1 MNRNLLDVSIIIPA
15 FNEEEAIFNVV
26 SDLKNNLPKTEI
38 IIVNDGSTDKTLSK
52 IQDLNIQ
59 IIHHPYRLGYGA
71 SLRSGVEQSTK
82 KYVLFCDADGQHRA
96 KDVIKL
102 IEKCEKYDMVIGSR
116 NKNSHKQM
124 NRLLGKTALR
134 WLANFLMGM
143 KIPDLNSG
151 LRIVKKNIL
160 EQYIH
165 LTPHGF
171 SFSTTCT
178 FAFIKDRRI
187 VNWVPI
193 KTNKR
198 IGKSSVS
205 QIKDGAA
212 TFLLLIRLSIL
223 FEPLKIFL
231 LATSILFLLTIS
243 SFLMTIYYHNEFNI
257 TDTTVILGLGS
268 LIVFLTGLLCDQV
281 SAIRRKKS

>member
-178 FAFIKDRRI
+178 FAAQQLDRRH
-187 VNWVPI
+187 
-193 KTNKR
+193 
-198 IGKSSVS
+198 
-205 QIKDGAA
+205 A
-212 TFLLLIRLSIL
+212 
-223 FEPLKIFL
+223 
-231 LATSILFLLTIS
+231 
-243 SFLMTIYYHNEFNI
+243 
-257 TDTTVILGLGS
+257 
-268 LIVFLTGLLCDQV
+268 
-281 SAIRRKKS
+281 

>member
-143 KIPDLNSG
+143 RIPDLNSG

-178 FAFIKDRRI
+178 FAFIKDRRT

-205 QIKDGAA
+205 QIKDGAS

-231 LATSILFLLTIS
+231 FATSILFLLTIS